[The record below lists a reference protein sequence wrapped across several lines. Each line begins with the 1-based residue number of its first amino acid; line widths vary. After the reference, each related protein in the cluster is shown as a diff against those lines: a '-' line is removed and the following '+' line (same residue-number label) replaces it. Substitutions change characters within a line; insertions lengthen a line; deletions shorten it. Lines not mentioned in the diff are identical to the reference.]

1 MGNGEWIMVNQ
12 IMVSQDMRSD
22 RSFLGTGWAFPPTF
36 NRQTRQVEMV
46 SAETDILQSIE
57 IILSTQL
64 GERLMRTDFGCD
76 LSQFL
81 FEELRQGLIARI
93 QDLISDSLLY
103 YEPRI
108 TVNNVHTD
116 VSQSTIGLLL
126 INIDYTVRQT
136 NSRSNLVY
144 PFYIHEATYP

>member
-1 MGNGEWIMVNQ
+1 MSSNQ
-12 IMVSQDMRSD
+12 LITND

-46 SAETDILQSIE
+46 SDETDILQSVE

-76 LSQFL
+76 LNHFL
-81 FEELRQGLIARI
+81 FEELRQGLITRI

-103 YEPRI
+103 SEPRI
-108 TVNNVHTD
+108 KVNNIDTD
-116 VSQSTIGLLL
+116 ISQETTGLLL
-126 INIDYTVRQT
+126 ISIDYTVRQT

-144 PFYIHEATYP
+144 PFYLNEATDIEL